1 MAVSKALCKSA
12 ALRRA
17 DLAAMMG
24 EANHEISRDNPE
36 ALFVTAFAGILD
48 VETGALQYVNAGH
61 ETPVLLDGEGHPV
74 GSLDEGGGPPLCV
87 VDEFAYRAGAY
98 RMRPGETLVLVTD
111 GLTEARNPAGELYG
125 RSRLLAVLGGL
136 EPATGVMEMGQAIR
150 LDMTRF
156 VAEAEPSDD
165 VAVLVL
171 RWNGSGTGGAPVRSV
186 TGP

>member
-1 MAVSKALCKSA
+1 
-12 ALRRA
+12 
-17 DLAAMMG
+17 
-24 EANHEISRDNPE
+24 
-36 ALFVTAFAGILD
+36 
-48 VETGALQYVNAGH
+48 
-61 ETPVLLDGEGHPV
+61 
-74 GSLDEGGGPPLCV
+74 
-87 VDEFAYRAGAY
+87 
-98 RMRPGETLVLVTD
+98 VLVTD